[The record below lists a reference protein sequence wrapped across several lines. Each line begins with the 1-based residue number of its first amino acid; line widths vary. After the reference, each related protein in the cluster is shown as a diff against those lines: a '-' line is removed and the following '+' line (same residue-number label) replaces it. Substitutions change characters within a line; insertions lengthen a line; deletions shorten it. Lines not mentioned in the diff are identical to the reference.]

1 MNNYPDDIRAF
12 DNHPDSPLYD
22 NSAQERLQEKADEL
36 FKEVYQDRK
45 KSLIAGLKGAS
56 MGNQEAVMDLTD
68 AITESSD
75 MPKLCVAL
83 GNYMANPNRIDAEY
97 IARRIEKMFCDYWLD
112 NQEATSEL
120 EEKALDVAEN
130 GWD

>member
-1 MNNYPDDIRAF
+1 MNYPDDIRQY
-12 DNHPDSPLYD
+12 DSHPDSPFYD

-36 FKEVYQDRK
+36 FLEVYQDRK

-83 GNYMANPNRIDAEY
+83 GNYMASPNRIDAEY

-112 NQEATSEL
+112 NTEAVKEI

-130 GWD
+130 GRD